1 MKLSNFP
8 QVADAPIATSVEW
21 DGQTIEF
28 SVLQKGYA
36 NAGDLWLGEMPEGQ
50 LRNPWMI
57 TQLVLAEDEN
67 GELTHISY
75 ERAANLPPKLGLL
88 VHAKALELN
97 GFGDN
102 APKN

>member
-1 MKLSNFP
+1 MKLSDFP
-8 QVADAPIATSVEW
+8 QVAPAPVPTSVEW
-21 DGQTIEF
+21 EGQTIEF
-28 SVLQKGYA
+28 SVVQKGYG

-50 LRNPWMI
+50 QRNPWML
-57 TQLVLAEDEN
+57 TQLVLAQDES
-67 GELTHISY
+67 GELAPISY
-75 ERAANLPPKLGLL
+75 ERAAALPPKLGVL